1 MRDIFR
7 NMNESLTAEDILML
21 APLQLAY
28 IGDAVYELF
37 IRMKVLDVDLNVN
50 KLHKKSTNYVKAE
63 SQSKIVKNL
72 EEVLSE
78 KEKSI
83 VKKGRNAKSN
93 SPAKNA
99 DLIDYKYSTGFEA
112 LIGYLYIN
120 RQEERL
126 EEIFEIINEMEI

>member
-7 NMNESLTAEDILML
+7 NINESLTAEDILML

-37 IRMKVLDVDLNVN
+37 VRMKVLDLDLNVN

-63 SQSKIVKNL
+63 SQSKIVKKL
-72 EEVLSE
+72 EEALTE

-99 DLIDYKYSTGFEA
+99 DIIDYKYSTGFEA